1 MKKVLGFVALAF
13 AFLTTASASE
23 LWWTINDTDGTISV
37 DGKDVTWDSAKL
49 CANKIGYNYI
59 DDTGSTFSK
68 VSLEQLQD
76 IGMAATE
83 LGSYGSAYT
92 FYIEL
97 YNGDNVVGRSFV
109 TKGPV
114 GTAKGAVSY
123 SDLSASVFIDAF
135 ETPSVSP
142 YTGFA
147 TFTTANVV
155 PEPTSGLLVL
165 IGALALGLKRKREIV

>member
-1 MKKVLGFVALAF
+1 M
-13 AFLTTASASE
+13 LTTASASE

-59 DDTGSTFSK
+59 DDTGTSFASVTLS
-68 VSLEQLQD
+68 QLQD
-76 IGMAATE
+76 IGMASTA
-83 LGSYGSAYT
+83 LGDYGSGYS
-92 FYIEL
+92 FFIEL
-97 YNGDNVVGRSFV
+97 YNGKEVVGRSYV

-114 GTAKGAVSY
+114 GTALGAVSY
-123 SDLSASVFIDAF
+123 NTLSANGNVFDNAF
-135 ETPSVSP
+135 DTPATTP
-142 YTGFA
+142 YSFES
-147 TFTTANVV
+147 FTTANVV